1 MPLAFESISHGTI
14 AFGFF
19 NIDSD
24 MLLLDRYFIFSTE
37 FCGHIDDIAA
47 WPPGEPRQSPWRIY
61 HIPDPEQIGDLMG
74 AIHGVHFSGFIGE
87 VYQKYPFPRK
97 EADFKQKPEG
107 TGTRDIVEAIIRK
120 YAAPSEV
127 LFMTDGTGNEAAI
140 GPYRF
145 SRPSFQALIR
155 YVWEGGYPRWRDE
168 QPPDYVLAM
177 GDRIRESACPL
188 FRGLALSL

>member
-24 MLLLDRYFIFSTE
+24 MLLLDRYFFFSTA
-37 FCGHIDDIAA
+37 FCRHIDDIAA
-47 WPPGEPRQSPWRIY
+47 CEPGESKQLSWQVY
-61 HIPDPEQIGDLMG
+61 HIPDPERIGDLMG
-74 AIHGVHFSGFIGE
+74 AIHGVRFSGFIGE
-87 VYQKYPFPRK
+87 VYKRYPFPQK

-107 TGTRDIVEAIIRK
+107 TRTQDIVEAIIKKFGKR
-120 YAAPSEV
+120 SSV
-127 LFMTDGTGNEAAI
+127 LFTTDDAQNEASI

-145 SRPSFQALIR
+145 SKDGFQALIR
-155 YVWEGGYPRWRDE
+155 YVWQGGYPRWKDA

-177 GDRIRESACPL
+177 KDRIHTSDCPL
-188 FRGLALSL
+188 FQGLDLSF

>member
-24 MLLLDRYFIFSTE
+24 MLLLDRYFFFSTE
-37 FCGHIDDIAA
+37 FCGYIGEIAA
-47 WPPGEPRQSPWRIY
+47 CEPNESRQLPWQVY
-61 HIPDPEQIGDLMG
+61 HIANPEKVGDLMG

-87 VYQKYPFPRK
+87 VYQKYPFPPK

-107 TGTRDIVEAIIRK
+107 TRTREAVEAIIGAYGK
-120 YAAPSEV
+120 PLEAMFVMDE
-127 LFMTDGTGNEAAI
+127 TQKEAAI

-145 SRPSFQALIR
+145 TKSSFQALIR
-155 YVWEGGYPRWRDE
+155 YVWQGGYPRWRDE
-168 QPPDYVLAM
+168 QRPDYVLAM
-177 GDRIRESACPL
+177 KDRVHASACPL
-188 FRGLALSL
+188 FQGLDLSF

>member
-24 MLLLDRYFIFSTE
+24 MLLLDRYFFFSTA
-37 FCGHIDDIAA
+37 FCRHIDDIAA
-47 WPPGEPRQSPWRIY
+47 CEPGESKQLSWQVY
-61 HIPDPEQIGDLMG
+61 HIPDPERIGDLMG

-87 VYQKYPFPRK
+87 VYKRYPFPQK

-107 TGTRDIVEAIIRK
+107 TRTQDIVEAIIEK
-120 YAAPSEV
+120 YGERTEIQFT
-127 LFMTDGTGNEAAI
+127 LDKTGNEAAI

-145 SRPSFQALIR
+145 TRNGFQALIR
-155 YVWEGGYPRWRDE
+155 YVWQGGYPRWRDE

-177 GDRIRESACPL
+177 RDSIRASRCEL
-188 FRGLALSL
+188 LQGLELSP

>member
-24 MLLLDRYFIFSTE
+24 MLLLDRYFFFSTA
-37 FCGHIDDIAA
+37 FCGYMGEIAA
-47 WPPGEPRQSPWRIY
+47 CKPNKIKQLSWHVY
-61 HIPDPEQIGDLMG
+61 HIPDPERIGDLMG

-87 VYQKYPFPRK
+87 VYKRYPFPQK
-97 EADFKQKPEG
+97 ETDFKQKPEG
-107 TGTRDIVEAIIRK
+107 TRSQDIVEAIIKK
-120 YAAPSEV
+120 YAKRSEV
-127 LFMTDGTGNEAAI
+127 PFTMDEVQNEAAI

-145 SRPSFQALIR
+145 SRSSFQALIR
-155 YVWEGGYPRWRDE
+155 YVWQGGYPRWKNE

-177 GDRIRESACPL
+177 KDRIHASDRPL
-188 FRGLALSL
+188 FQGLDLSF